1 MNTVLVNPPSKTYE
15 VKIGP
20 GLLAKAG
27 ELAAQVRAPAN
38 AVIITDGTVEKLYA
52 ETLTK
57 SLQSAG
63 FTVFKSVIP
72 AGEQSKNAEIL
83 IDTLNLMAE
92 CRLNRADTVF
102 ALGGGVVGDLAG
114 LAAALFMR
122 GIGLV
127 QLPTTL
133 LAAVDS
139 SVGGKTAIDLKTG
152 KNLVGAFY
160 QPDLVL
166 CDTDTLKTLPR
177 SEFSNGCAEVIKYGF
192 IRDASL
198 FDLLLSDP
206 FDAEA
211 VITRCVE
218 IKRDII
224 CADER
229 DTGERQ
235 LLNFG
240 HTFGHAVEQRSDF
253 TIPHGSAV
261 AVGMAL
267 MTTAAAKKGLC
278 DPTCLEI
285 LKTLLDRYQ
294 LPSSTNFSEGEL
306 FEAVLTDKKRLSDQ
320 LTLVV
325 PRRPGQCDLMKLPI
339 AEVREFL
346 RLGLED
352 AL

>member
-27 ELAAQVRAPAN
+27 ELAASVRTPAN
-38 AVIITDGTVEKLYA
+38 AVIVTDSTVNRLYA
-52 ETLTK
+52 EMLTS
-57 SLQSAG
+57 SLQAAG

-72 AGEQSKNAEIL
+72 AGEQSKNAKIL
-83 IDTLNLMAE
+83 IDTLNFMAE
-92 CRLNRADTVF
+92 CRLTRADTVF

-160 QPDLVL
+160 QPDLVI
-166 CDTDTLKTLPR
+166 CDTETLKTLPQ

-198 FDLLLSDP
+198 FDRLLSDF
-206 FDAEA
+206 FDAQT

-253 TIPHGSAV
+253 TIPHGSTV
-261 AVGMAL
+261 AIGMAL
-267 MTTAAAKKGLC
+267 MTTAAVKKGLC
-278 DPTCLEI
+278 DPVCLDI
-285 LKTLLDRYQ
+285 LKTLLARYH
-294 LPSSTNFSEGEL
+294 LPSSTAFSESEL
-306 FEAVLTDKKRLSDQ
+306 FDAVLVDKKRLSDQ
-320 LTLVV
+320 LTLAV
-325 PRRPGQCDLMKLPI
+325 PRRPGRCDLIKLPVS
-339 AEVREFL
+339 EVRAFL
-346 RLGLED
+346 RLGLEGT
-352 AL
+352 